1 MIETDFLEIQSKLGN
16 YKYSSMQYL
25 EYSYV
30 SQYEIILKRDEC
42 ILLYGFNEK
51 EGCHEYHF
59 AANTQEDIL
68 KETQHNPC
76 LITFVPE
83 EWITEFEKAGFV
95 VCAAFC
101 DYFME
106 SLEGVSECGEPEFLK
121 EDECK
126 EAADVTI
133 ACRGQSRGFH
143 GETPEWIREWINTP
157 GDTDDDLEYLHRAI
171 LTERNEQ
178 AEIVGIVVTALYGFE
193 SEKGAVSWIREAAV
207 KPEYQRKGIAR
218 KLITQA
224 LYYGKNHGAKR
235 AFLAADECNIHA
247 IHLYES
253 IGFRARKDKQINM
266 IKEV

>member
-1 MIETDFLEIQSKLGN
+1 MTETDLLEIQSKLAD
-16 YKYSSMQYL
+16 YTYSSMQYL
-25 EYSYV
+25 EHSDV
-30 SQYEIILKRDEC
+30 SQYEVILKRDGC

-59 AANTQEDIL
+59 AANTPDDIL
-68 KETQHNPC
+68 KEVQDNQC

-101 DYFME
+101 DYFMD
-106 SLEGVSECGEPEFLK
+106 SLEDALGCGEPEFLK
-121 EDECK
+121 RNECK

-143 GETPEWIREWINTP
+143 GETTEWITDWI
-157 GDTDDDLEYLHRAI
+157 DTSKDAGCDLEYLHRALLI
-171 LTERNEQ
+171 ERNEQ

-193 SEKGAVSWIREAAV
+193 SEKGAVSWIREVAV
-207 KPEYQRKGIAR
+207 KPAYQRKGIAR

-224 LYYGKNHGAKR
+224 LHYGKNHGARR
-235 AFLAADECNIHA
+235 AFLAADACNIHA

-253 IGFRARKDKQINM
+253 IGFRAGKDKQINM
-266 IKEV
+266 IR